1 MSRIVRIIHHI
12 SFMKVILLSDV
23 PKVGKRYD
31 IVDVAPGYA
40 RNFLIARGL
49 GEVITKENGKRVA
62 DLAKKREVE
71 KTKQTALRVG
81 SLAKVK
87 DVVLAF
93 TRKANEE
100 GHLYAGISAEEIA
113 LALGS
118 QVGVTFEADHVV
130 MEKPIKEIGTTTLE
144 VVIGDAKATFS
155 VTVSPEEEPA

>member
-1 MSRIVRIIHHI
+1 
-12 SFMKVILLSDV
+12 MKVILLSDV

-40 RNFLIARGL
+40 RNFLIARSL

-87 DVVLAF
+87 DVMLSF
-93 TRKANEE
+93 ERKANEE

-113 LALGS
+113 LALGTAI
-118 QVGVTFEADHVV
+118 GVTFDADSIEI
-130 MEKPIKEIGTTTLE
+130 EKPIKEVGTSTLQ
-144 VVIGDAKATFS
+144 VVIGDAKASFG
-155 VTVSPEEEPA
+155 VTVTAEVEA